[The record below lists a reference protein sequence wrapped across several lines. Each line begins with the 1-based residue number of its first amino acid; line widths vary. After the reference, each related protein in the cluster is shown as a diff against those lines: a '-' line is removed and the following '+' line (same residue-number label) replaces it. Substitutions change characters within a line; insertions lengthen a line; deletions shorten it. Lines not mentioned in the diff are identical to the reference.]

1 LAEKLLIPF
10 TAPEKSEENAKIVLP
25 DHYILCILFTRHQ
38 DMVFFPK
45 ST

>member
-1 LAEKLLIPF
+1 LAEKLLIHL
-10 TAPEKSEENAKIVLP
+10 TTPEKSEENAKLILP

-38 DMVFFPK
+38 DMVFFTK